1 MRRFICRC
9 VVASLVATAFAAS
22 HARVALGQVAASSP
36 SALELFKAV
45 DAYPQQRREK
55 LRAEGKHI
63 DRETG
68 EKIAKE
74 QKELAA
80 RNAATLAA
88 RPNPSADDLYYLGLI
103 YNYAERRDDALDAL
117 RRFLSAKDAP
127 HTGAGAQLARSF
139 VAIYAAQTKQFDE
152 AERVRADFLANDPKT
167 PYKIYQIEFD
177 LGAAYA
183 KAKQYD
189 RAVERL
195 SEAFKLA
202 RELKPQDVPSG
213 AHRETLVFNAGDALA
228 GAYTGAKRQEDAL
241 KTVVELHRMAL
252 ELPSANLYD
261 LLRHNYADR
270 QGEVERALATR
281 GREETAPTPPELN
294 VAEWIGE
301 TQPLKLSELRGRVVL
316 LDFWYEWCAPCRASF
331 PTLVSWQKKYK
342 EKGLVVIGLTDLQ
355 RTLAAETDKSRED
368 KLAYL
373 RKFARDEKMS
383 YAVGVAE
390 RGDNLASYGVNIYPT
405 SILID
410 RRGTVRLISIGA
422 SPRETERLGDMI
434 DKLTKEPAP

>member
-1 MRRFICRC
+1 MRRLICRC
-9 VVASLVATAFAAS
+9 VLASLFASAFASS
-22 HARVALGQVAASSP
+22 HVQVAAHQVASSP

-45 DAYPQQRREK
+45 DAYPQQRREA

-80 RNAATLAA
+80 RNAAALAA
-88 RPNPSADDLYYLGLI
+88 RPNLSADDLYYLGLI
-103 YNYAERRDDALDAL
+103 YNYAERRDEALDAL

-127 HTGAGAQLARSF
+127 HTGAGPQLARSI

-167 PYKIYQIEFD
+167 PYKIYQIELD

-195 SEAFKLA
+195 TEAFKLA
-202 RELKPQDVPSG
+202 REMKPQDVPAG

-241 KTVVELHRMAL
+241 RAIVELHRVAL

-261 LLRHNYADR
+261 LLRHKYANR
-270 QGEVERALATR
+270 QGEVERALATT
-281 GREETAPTPPELN
+281 ETNATPPELS

-301 TQPLKLSELRGRVVL
+301 SQLLKLSELRGRVVL
-316 LDFWYEWCAPCRASF
+316 LDFWYEWCGPCRASF

-342 EKGLVVIGLTDLQ
+342 NKGLVVIGLTDLQ
-355 RTLAAETDKSRED
+355 RTLASDTDKSRED

-373 RKFARDEKMS
+373 RKFAHDEKMT

-390 RGDNLASYGVNIYPT
+390 RTDNLASYGVNVYPT
-405 SILID
+405 SVLID
-410 RRGTVRLISIGA
+410 RHGTVRLISIGA
-422 SPRETERLGDMI
+422 GPREIERLGDMI